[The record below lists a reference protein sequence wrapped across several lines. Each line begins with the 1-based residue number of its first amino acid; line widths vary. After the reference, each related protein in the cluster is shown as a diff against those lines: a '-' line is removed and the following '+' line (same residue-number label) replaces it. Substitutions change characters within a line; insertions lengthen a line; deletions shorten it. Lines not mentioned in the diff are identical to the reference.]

1 MLVVDTVGVK
11 AGSLNGSGASVVARA
26 GDRDARMPYTD
37 TLHLTERM
45 RLLDDGQVL
54 EVEQTIDDPTV
65 YTAPYTLKRYFKRSP
80 ETPIIE
86 YICTENLRAE
96 DEGFQQQPEAKPE

>member
-1 MLVVDTVGVK
+1 
-11 AGSLNGSGASVVARA
+11 
-26 GDRDARMPYTD
+26 MPYTE

-45 RLLDDGQVL
+45 RLLDDGQIL

-65 YTAPYTLKRYFKRSP
+65 YTAPYTLKRYWKRSP

-86 YICTENLRAE
+86 YICTENLRPE
-96 DEGFQQQPEAKPE
+96 DEGYEHLLEADPE